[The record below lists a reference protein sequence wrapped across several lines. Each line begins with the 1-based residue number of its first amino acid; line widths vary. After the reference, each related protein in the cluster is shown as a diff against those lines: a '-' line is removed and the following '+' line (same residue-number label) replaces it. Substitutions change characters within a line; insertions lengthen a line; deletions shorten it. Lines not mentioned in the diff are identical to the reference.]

1 MTDELSATAKQTN
14 GVFIMTN
21 QELRKSILS
30 KISKAKTVYVFNGF
44 TEFYFKT
51 IKADLLETFRKN
63 YKSLSEGV
71 KSGDTP
77 KYYLEEYLKEFNDHT
92 TIHAESGDLYFN

>member
-1 MTDELSATAKQTN
+1 
-14 GVFIMTN
+14 MTN
-21 QELRKSILS
+21 QELKKSILS

-63 YKSLSEGV
+63 YKSLSESIKEGN
-71 KSGDTP
+71 TP
-77 KYYLEEYLKEFNDHT
+77 KYYLEEYLTEFNDHT
-92 TIHAESGDLYFN
+92 TIHDKSGDLYFN

>member
-1 MTDELSATAKQTN
+1 MTK
-14 GVFIMTN
+14 
-21 QELRKSILS
+21 QELRKTIID
-30 KISKAKTVYVFNGF
+30 KINNAKTVYVYNGF

-63 YKSLSEGV
+63 YKSLSEAV
-71 KSGDTP
+71 KKGDTP
-77 KYYLEEYLKEFNDHT
+77 KYYLDEYLTEFNDHT

>member
-1 MTDELSATAKQTN
+1 MN
-14 GVFIMTN
+14 N
-21 QELRKSILS
+21 QELRKSILD
-30 KISKAKTVYVFNGF
+30 KISKARTVYVFNGF

-77 KYYLEEYLKEFNDHT
+77 KYYLEEYLEEFNSHT
-92 TIHAESGDLYFN
+92 TIHEESGDLYFN